1 MDARAARRLDRGVA
15 FEIVTAS
22 ARPEL
27 ADEAAAVSHERW
39 PAFIFHDPVTALSL
53 FTQTTTSKAWPLT
66 YYGR

>member
-1 MDARAARRLDRGVA
+1 MA

-27 ADEAAAVSHERW
+27 ADEAAAVSRERW

-53 FTQTTTSKAWPLT
+53 FTQTTTSKAWPPT